1 VNSAM
6 TTAFAVLTLCATGC
20 ASTALSSQ
28 PTTARRDC
36 TPPGA
41 YVVSPPTSQH
51 GFLTPA
57 GKEPRVQT
65 VGTVELEQRGVSDD
79 VMPGVAARTA
89 TDTSHGRGDATY
101 CF

>member
-1 VNSAM
+1 VKSAM

-28 PTTARRDC
+28 PTTARREC

-41 YVVSPPTSQH
+41 YVVSPPTVQH

-57 GKEPRVQT
+57 GADPRVQT
-65 VGTVELEQRGVSDD
+65 VGTAQLEQRGVSGDEAQ
-79 VMPGVAARTA
+79 GVAARTA
-89 TDTSHGRGDATY
+89 TDTAHGRGDATY